1 MKERSLSLEI
11 NVLHHVLVQVKW
23 SSMLIDLFSANNVHL
38 INTLKMTLRTA
49 SVIMDFR
56 WTKILENVFKCQ
68 YKILQQ
74 SLMLD
79 KIKEIPLEVTKYLSL
94 KFFRE
99 IVLKWLIFNKVI
111 KIYLWLFKPSPKST
125 EPQTAM
131 NPVS

>member
-11 NVLHHVLVQVKW
+11 NVLHNVLVQVKW

-79 KIKEIPLEVTKYLSL
+79 KIKEIPLEEINYLSL
-94 KFFRE
+94 KFFQE
-99 IVLKWLIFNKVI
+99 IVLKWLIYNKVI
-111 KIYLWLFKPSPKST
+111 KIYLWLFKLSLKST